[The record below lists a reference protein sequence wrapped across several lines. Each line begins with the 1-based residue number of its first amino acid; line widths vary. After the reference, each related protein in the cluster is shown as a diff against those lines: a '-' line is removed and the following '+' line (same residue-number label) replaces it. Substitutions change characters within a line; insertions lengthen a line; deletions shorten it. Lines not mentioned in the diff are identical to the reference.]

1 MVDCTRLLLALDMK
15 VLYHV
20 VAEVELTCTDS
31 GAAAWTCKDSG
42 PDSSCYL

>member
-15 VLYHV
+15 VLYYV

-31 GAAAWTCKDSG
+31 GAGSMD
-42 PDSSCYL
+42 L